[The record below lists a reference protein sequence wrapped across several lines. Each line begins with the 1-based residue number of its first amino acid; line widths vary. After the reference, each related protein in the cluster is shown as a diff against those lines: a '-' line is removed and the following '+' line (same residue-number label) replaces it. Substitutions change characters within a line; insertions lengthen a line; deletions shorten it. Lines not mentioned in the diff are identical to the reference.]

1 MESEQKHKQKMFISL
16 SVFKQIVVNNIK
28 LNIITYKSPTEVA
41 PWRGRAAEWKL
52 WNFST
57 PLPNFIHSLLH
68 LMDQS

>member
-1 MESEQKHKQKMFISL
+1 MEWNLNKEHKQKMYIYQ
-16 SVFKQIVVNNIK
+16 FKQIVDNNIK
-28 LNIITYKSPTEVA
+28 WNIISYKSPTEVA